1 MTRQSAVPGLLWAMI
16 AGFGIVAACLLYP
29 TIVFLRL
36 GAAMFSSPALGLLGL
51 AIALVSGSFVVA
63 FARVGYGLYE
73 GSRVA
78 RGVAFV
84 LAGYLLLSCFAMPVA
99 TGLTVVL
106 AVGSLGVVAVL
117 AFAPSARAWFA
128 GPWCRGTE
136 LPTSI
141 VVAQTVILY
150 SSGITALL
158 AATLLVAGIALLA
171 LPYAAGTAGLMI
183 VTALV
188 CAAVA
193 AVGFWAKAAVA
204 RAERLA
210 RVLVTVATAADLV
223 VVVLLSAA
231 DESVLPLL
239 AAFGLHAAVVVALWL
254 PADARRFFGEAALP
268 VVENLHRHVLE
279 SGRGASAGPIPPAPI
294 GYLPP
299 LPPPTPPLATGR
311 HADPR
316 AATSTAS
323 PLPWGP
329 PAGPPPPVPP
339 RPGPVSR
346 PPGTMTRVGP
356 PSGRRV
362 RPDPI
367 ELAATAPESN
377 APAFCGRCGAEAV
390 PGAVHCVRCGSR
402 LLGYRAA
409 EPQP

>member
-1 MTRQSAVPGLLWAMI
+1 MVPGLLWAVI
-16 AGFGIVAACLLYP
+16 AGFGIVAFCLLYP

-63 FARVGYGLYE
+63 FARVGYGLYQ

-84 LAGYLLLSCFAMPVA
+84 LAGNLLLSCFAVPVA

-117 AFAPSARAWFA
+117 VFAPSARAWFA
-128 GPWCRGTE
+128 GPWRGDTE

-158 AATLLVAGIALLA
+158 SATLLVAGIALLA
-171 LPYAAGTAGLMI
+171 LPYAAGTAGPMI

-188 CAAVA
+188 CAAIA

-210 RVLVTVATAADLV
+210 RVLITAATAADLA

-239 AAFGLHAAVVVALWL
+239 AAFGLHAAAVVALWL
-254 PADARRFFGEAALP
+254 PADARRFFGETALP

-279 SGRGASAGPIPPAPI
+279 SGRSASAGPTPPAPT

-299 LPPPTPPLATGR
+299 PAPLTPPPTPPLATGR
-311 HADPR
+311 HPYPR
-316 AATSTAS
+316 SDMSTAS
-323 PLPWGP
+323 RLPCGP
-329 PAGPPPPVPP
+329 PAVPPPVPP
-339 RPGPVSR
+339 RSGPVSR
-346 PPGTMTRVGP
+346 SPATMTSLGP
-356 PSGRRV
+356 PSGRHV

-367 ELAATAPESN
+367 EFAATAPEPN
-377 APAFCGRCGAEAV
+377 APAFCGRCGAGAV

-402 LLGYRAA
+402 LLGHRTAQ
-409 EPQP
+409 PQP